1 MRKLCDCVQKNRHI
15 VEFEHCVGAAF
26 SVLPLTEK
34 VGYRAVNLR
43 LIFSNLRIRQR
54 GLPLA
59 VRFLCADALQQVAYS
74 ITIQIIDLVC
84 CLKGRPYNFKFI
96 AVRRYHKL
104 TANG

>member
-1 MRKLCDCVQKNRHI
+1 
-15 VEFEHCVGAAF
+15 
-26 SVLPLTEK
+26 
-34 VGYRAVNLR
+34 
-43 LIFSNLRIRQR
+43 
-54 GLPLA
+54 LA

-74 ITIQIIDLVC
+74 ITIQIIYLVC

>member
-1 MRKLCDCVQKNRHI
+1 M
-15 VEFEHCVGAAF
+15 
-26 SVLPLTEK
+26 
-34 VGYRAVNLR
+34 
-43 LIFSNLRIRQR
+43 
-54 GLPLA
+54 A

-104 TANG
+104 TANGFSKLSPHAMIDYRSELYSPQSRVHCLGQELELRHQRRGLALDVVL